1 MKFMKTLL
9 AATLLSGTA
18 ASAAYITPA
27 PEDIKFPDF
36 EKLSYLEQAPH
47 YEYDHVARLE
57 VGMDKD
63 SIRQLLS
70 HPQFNEG
77 VIFNKSWNYVLDI
90 RIPNTQE
97 YVRCQLRVDFDKK
110 ISTAMYWKGEPGCF
124 TLHEPVAP
132 APVIMPAP
140 VVVSAPV
147 QIVNEHI
154 SLEADALFKFD
165 KWKLEDMLPAGR
177 VKLDELA
184 AKLLEWEARGDS
196 RVMLTGHTDRYG
208 DDMYNM
214 NLSMLRAQTVRQYL
228 IDKGVTARTLTATGA
243 GESQPLP
250 HVVCDINAP
259 KAEQVKCLQPNRRVE
274 VEVAVFA
281 IAPQQ

>member
-1 MKFMKTLL
+1 MKLIKTLL
-9 AATLLSGTA
+9 ATTLFTGMVTN
-18 ASAAYITPA
+18 AAYITPA
-27 PEDIKFPDF
+27 PDDIKFPDF
-36 EKLSYLEQAPH
+36 KKASYLEQVPH
-47 YEYDHVARLE
+47 YEVDHVARLE

-90 RIPNTQE
+90 RKPNTQE

-110 ISTAMYWKGEPGCF
+110 VSTAMYWRGEPGCF
-124 TLHEPVAP
+124 TLHEPAVP
-132 APVIMPAP
+132 TPVPTPAP
-140 VVVSAPV
+140 VVVMSPPV

-177 VKLDELA
+177 GKLDELT
-184 AKLLEWEARGDS
+184 AKLLEWEQRGDS
-196 RVMLTGHTDRYG
+196 RVHLTGHTDRYG

-228 IDKGVTARTLTATGA
+228 IDRGVTARTLTATGA

-250 HVVCDINAP
+250 HVICDIKAP

-281 IAPQQ
+281 IAPQ

>member
-1 MKFMKTLL
+1 MKFIKTLVASTML
-9 AATLLSGTA
+9 MGVAAN
-18 ASAAYITPA
+18 AAYITPA
-27 PEDIKFPDF
+27 PDDIEFPEF
-36 EKLSYLEQAPH
+36 EKVSYLEQVPH
-47 YEYDHVARLE
+47 YEVDHVARLA

-77 VIFNKSWNYVLDI
+77 VIFNKTWNYVLDI
-90 RIPNTQE
+90 RIPNTQD

-110 ISTAMYWKGEPGCF
+110 ISTAMYWRGEPGCF
-124 TLHEPVAP
+124 TLQEAAPAAPVAP
-132 APVIMPAP
+132 VIIQAPA
-140 VVVSAPV
+140 APV
-147 QIVNEHI
+147 QIVNERI
-154 SLEADALFKFD
+154 NLEADALFKFD

-177 VKLDELA
+177 PKLDELA
-184 AKLLEWEARGDS
+184 AKLIEWEKRGES
-196 RVMLTGHTDRYG
+196 RVMITGHTDRYG

-228 IDKGVTARTLTATGA
+228 ISQGVSANTLSSTGA

-259 KAEQVKCLQPNRRVE
+259 KPEQVKCLQPNRRVE
-274 VEVAVFA
+274 VEVAVYA
-281 IAPQQ
+281 YAPQQ

>member
-1 MKFMKTLL
+1 MKLIKALALATTLIGM
-9 AATLLSGTA
+9 S

-27 PEDIKFPDF
+27 PDDIEFPDF
-36 EKLSYLEQAPH
+36 DSKSYLKQVPH
-47 YEYDHVARLE
+47 YEVDHVARLN

-63 SIRQLLS
+63 SIRKLLS

-90 RIPNTQE
+90 RKPHTQE

-124 TLHEPVAP
+124 ELQDQAVA
-132 APVIMPAP
+132 AAP
-140 VVVSAPV
+140 VVIPVAAPV
-147 QIVNEHI
+147 QIVNERI
-154 SLEADALFKFD
+154 NLEADALFKFD

-177 VKLDELA
+177 AKLDELA
-184 AKLLEWEARGDS
+184 VKLLEWEARGDS
-196 RVMLTGHTDRYG
+196 RVMITGHTDRYG

-228 IDKGVTARTLTATGA
+228 ISKGITARTLTATGA
-243 GESQPLP
+243 GETQPLP
-250 HVVCDINAP
+250 NVVCDTNAP
-259 KAEQVKCLQPNRRVE
+259 KVNQVQCLQPNRRVE
-274 VEVAVFA
+274 VDVAVFA
-281 IAPQQ
+281 NVVP